1 MSSLFSFFWSG
12 LNWQP
17 AAAFCFVGCFWG
29 PGYSKCS
36 NHIWIVLS
44 ESWCGG
50 TGCTAVSQLGVE
62 LSLGC
67 SEGGEKV
74 GSKGCASS
82 SCAKQALPEVGA
94 SSEQPPHRL
103 VWWSFVQKKCVCLVR
118 VFNVLV
124 FIQALCVWR
133 WPQVLA
139 SPCGVCS
146 CPPARIDIFPPPW
159 WSECSW
165 SSAAGEAQ
173 DFSRKSKCPKLFDNN
188 YLKCSVKALNLP
200 SQWLSS
206 GPCNKKCIFLRTYS
220 LGNRLWYCIC
230 N

>member
-1 MSSLFSFFWSG
+1 MWGNRVYSCV
-12 LNWQP
+12 P
-17 AAAFCFVGCFWG
+17 AGCRAQSRVLWG
-29 PGYSKCS
+29 
-36 NHIWIVLS
+36 WR
-44 ESWCGG
+44 
-50 TGCTAVSQLGVE
+50 
-62 LSLGC
+62 
-67 SEGGEKV
+67 EGGEQGLCIIFLCKA
-74 GSKGCASS
+74 GTPWGGGQFRAASS
-82 SCAKQALPEVGA
+82 QASVMELCSKEI
-94 SSEQPPHRL
+94 
-103 VWWSFVQKKCVCLVR
+103 CVCLVR

>member
-103 VWWSFVQKKCVCLVR
+103 VWWSFVQKKSVFVLCESLMFLFSYRLYVCEDGRKSWHHLV
-118 VFNVLV
+118 VSVA
-124 FIQALCVWR
+124 ALQPELTSFHHPGGVNAPGAL
-133 WPQVLA
+133 PQE
-139 SPCGVCS
+139 
-146 CPPARIDIFPPPW
+146 RHKIFP
-159 WSECSW
+159 ENQ
-165 SSAAGEAQ
+165 SAQ
-173 DFSRKSKCPKLFDNN
+173 S
-188 YLKCSVKALNLP
+188 YLITIILNL
-200 SQWLSS
+200 Q
-206 GPCNKKCIFLRTYS
+206 
-220 LGNRLWYCIC
+220 
-230 N
+230 